1 MTLSDYEIQRD
12 LVNQAISKIL
22 SGAQEYRI
30 GTRTVRRADLSALLA
45 ERRRLE
51 GIINQL
57 AGGTTVARICRRG

>member
-1 MTLSDYEIQRD
+1 MTLSDYEIQLD

-30 GTRTVRRADLSALLA
+30 GTRTVRRADLSTLLA

>member
-1 MTLSDYEIQRD
+1 MTLSDYEIQLD
-12 LVNQAISKIL
+12 MVNQAISKIL

>member
-1 MTLSDYEIQRD
+1 MTLTDYEIQLD

>member
-1 MTLSDYEIQRD
+1 MTINDYQGQLD

>member
-1 MTLSDYEIQRD
+1 MTINDYQGQLD

-30 GTRTVRRADLSALLA
+30 GTRTVRRADLSALLS

>member
-1 MTLSDYEIQRD
+1 MTLSDYEIQLD

-57 AGGTTVARICRRG
+57 AGGTTVAMICRMG

>member
-1 MTLSDYEIQRD
+1 MTINDYQGQLD
-12 LVNQAISKIL
+12 LVNQAINKIL

>member
-1 MTLSDYEIQRD
+1 MTLSDYEIQQD

>member
-1 MTLSDYEIQRD
+1 MTLSDYEIQLD

>member
-1 MTLSDYEIQRD
+1 MTLSDYEIQLD

-45 ERRRLE
+45 ERLRLE

>member
-1 MTLSDYEIQRD
+1 MTLSDYEIQLD

-51 GIINQL
+51 GTINQL

>member
-1 MTLSDYEIQRD
+1 MTINDYQGQLD

-57 AGGTTVARICRRG
+57 AVGTTVARICRRG